1 MKFSNRKY
9 SDIADADWDTLFAAC
24 SYPNTTYSRQMLD
37 AAVSTWH
44 RLLNLRVV
52 IGEEAGAIVLAQ
64 PVEIIKSGGEILV
77 DFFRAP
83 TTDAIEPL
91 GIDTLSRA
99 DAIAFFAYV
108 STEFSADRVLIKS
121 ASARLL
127 KIARSIFNSKQLEI
141 GKKRKGTEIR
151 LPDSADAYWAELKSS
166 HRSLL
171 RRKLGRAEK
180 AGLTF
185 HLFEVDSSLG
195 NFSHHDALK
204 RLTELHRKRFDS
216 LGQESFFVQ
225 DDIQSFHR
233 NIRIGCKNS
242 LSVVFVECRKGSDVV
257 GSAYGLASRDDFVF
271 LMTGFDPREENYS
284 IGFLMIYQLV
294 IHSINMGI
302 GRFDL
307 KVGAERYKEWWANQT
322 YFVQDFCV
330 YPNRGFLYGLGS
342 HELSTLADRLRRALQ
357 RRIGPFWNRSVS
369 PDNARTNREEKKAV
383 AP

>member
-1 MKFSNRKY
+1 
-9 SDIADADWDTLFAAC
+9 
-24 SYPNTTYSRQMLD
+24 
-37 AAVSTWH
+37 
-44 RLLNLRVV
+44 
-52 IGEEAGAIVLAQ
+52 
-64 PVEIIKSGGEILV
+64 
-77 DFFRAP
+77 
-83 TTDAIEPL
+83 
-91 GIDTLSRA
+91 
-99 DAIAFFAYV
+99 
-108 STEFSADRVLIKS
+108 
-121 ASARLL
+121 L
-127 KIARSIFNSKQLEI
+127 KIARSVFDDKQFEI
-141 GKKRKGTEIR
+141 GNKRKGTEIR
-151 LPDSADAYWAELKSS
+151 LPESVEAYWAEMKSS

-171 RRKLGRAEK
+171 RRKMRKAEK

-185 HLFEVDSSLG
+185 HVFEVDSHSG
-195 NFSHHDALK
+195 DCSHLDAIE

-233 NIRIGCKNS
+233 NIRCGRED
-242 LSVVFVECRKGSDVV
+242 SVSGVFVECRKESDVV

-271 LMTGFDPREENYS
+271 FMTGFDPREENYS